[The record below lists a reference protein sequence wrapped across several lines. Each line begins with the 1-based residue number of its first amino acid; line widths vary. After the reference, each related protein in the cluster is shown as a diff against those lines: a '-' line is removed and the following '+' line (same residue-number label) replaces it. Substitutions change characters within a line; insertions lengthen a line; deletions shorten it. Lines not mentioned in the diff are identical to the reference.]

1 MSVDLHP
8 DTVEQARERGGD
20 ADADRPDSIDAA
32 LEAERL
38 GHNDGE
44 PLVGDSYADY
54 PSRDELSNPD
64 RGEFLRDLL
73 SHPKV
78 GGLDDAVEELTGA
91 GDTGTLGDWLA
102 TLEAAADAHGLEVDT
117 LTAKGDQGGGD
128 TLTSLLGYRPPSD
141 MVRRNNPVLVAELY
155 ILGLSVSEV
164 AATLSKEVEGSVRE
178 GRIRDTLK
186 EIGLL
191 KGPTRGEQREAFE
204 EKDGRIGGSTMT
216 TTETGE
222 TGGLTVSAEDFA

>member
-1 MSVDLHP
+1 MTLDLHP
-8 DTVEQARERGGD
+8 ETVEEARDRGGD

-32 LEAERL
+32 LESEAVGWQE
-38 GHNDGE
+38 GE
-44 PLVGDSYADY
+44 TLVGDSYADY
-54 PSRDELSNPD
+54 PSRDELSNPE
-64 RGEFLRDLL
+64 RGKFLRDLL

-78 GGLDDAVEELTGA
+78 GGLDDAVSELTGA
-91 GDTGTLGDWLA
+91 NDTGTLGDWLA

-128 TLTSLLGYRPPSD
+128 ILTSVLGYRPPTD
-141 MVRRNNPVLVAELY
+141 MVTSNNPVLVSELY
-155 ILGLSVSEV
+155 VKGLSIGEI
-164 AATLSKEVEGSVRE
+164 ADTLTKEVEGGVRE

-191 KGPTRGEQREAFE
+191 KGPTRDEQREAFE
-204 EKDGRIGGSTMT
+204 EKDGRIGGATMT